1 MIQRIFAQKGPGER
15 LEDQTATVRACLTPI
30 DFTVADAGC
39 CASPAMTTVTSSA
52 SAGSEP
58 STGLPL
64 TSVVA
69 VVIGNWLEFYDF
81 LVFTFFAVMI
91 ADAFFPSTS
100 PIVRLLS
107 ALATF
112 GVGFVTRPLGA
123 AVIGVYADKVGRRAA
138 LTLTLILMA
147 VGSAAVALTPS
158 YSRIGIAAP
167 IILLLARL
175 LQGFSTGGEVG
186 PATTYLLESAPPDKR
201 AALTAWQ
208 GYSQQLAILVGSLA
222 GVVLSALLTREQLYA
237 WGWRI
242 PFLLG
247 IVIAPVGLYIRRQL
261 PETLT
266 EHVPHRSGGDVL
278 RVLFRD
284 HWRPVLFGVMIG
296 CGATIATY
304 VFNYTTTYAITT
316 LHLSVFIGTTMSLTG
331 ALGQIGG
338 MFTGTLLDR
347 IGRKPTLVG
356 SRVLFALI
364 LFPAYVAMIAP
375 GASPTLVVTINVVL
389 NVVFGVGM
397 GGLYAFLTEAF
408 PASVRASGLAILYA
422 LATTIFGG
430 TTQFVVAWLIDRT
443 QNPMMPAW
451 YQLATTIVAIAGCV
465 MMRPHR
471 ETAGQ
476 PG

>member
-1 MIQRIFAQKGPGER
+1 
-15 LEDQTATVRACLTPI
+15 
-30 DFTVADAGC
+30 
-39 CASPAMTTVTSSA
+39 MTTVASSA
-52 SAGSEP
+52 SAEDTQL
-58 STGLPL
+58 TGLPL
-64 TSVVA
+64 EGVIA

-123 AVIGVYADKVGRRAA
+123 AVIGAYADKVGRRAA

-147 VGSAAVALTPS
+147 VGSALVALTPG
-158 YSRIGIAAP
+158 YNQIGIAAP
-167 IILLLARL
+167 IILVLARL

-201 AALTAWQ
+201 AAVTAWQ

-222 GVVLSALLTREQLYA
+222 GVVLSALLTTEQLYA

-247 IVIAPVGLYIRRQL
+247 IVIAPIGLYIRRQL

-266 EHVPHRSGGDVL
+266 EDLSHRSGGAVL
-278 RVLFRD
+278 GVLFRG

-316 LHLSVFIGTTMSLTG
+316 LHLPVIVGTTMSLTG

-347 IGRKPTLVG
+347 FGRKPTLVG
-356 SRVLFALI
+356 SRVLFALMLI
-364 LFPAYVAMIAP
+364 PAYLMMIAP
-375 GASPTLVVTINVVL
+375 GASPTRVVTINVVL
-389 NVVFGVGM
+389 NFVFGIGM

-443 QNPMMPAW
+443 RNPLMPAW
-451 YQLATTIVAIAGCV
+451 YQLLTTAVSIAGCL

-471 ETAGQ
+471 DEADQRG
-476 PG
+476 